1 MTARAVL
8 RGFFCALGVLTAA
21 AGCAGGASARELRVA
36 DTHPADYPTVQAL
49 DHMGRVLAERT
60 HGRMTLKVLHSRLMG
75 EEAETIQHVRAGA
88 LDMARVN
95 MAPLNELV
103 PETVVPSLPFVF
115 RSADHLHRVLDGPIG
130 TDIARAFE
138 PHGFVALAFY
148 DSGARSFYNARHPLR
163 RPADLKGMRV
173 RVQQSPLAEAMI
185 RALGAV
191 PAALPY
197 GQVGVALRT
206 GVIDGAENNWPSF
219 ESARHFETA
228 QFYSLTEHSMAPE
241 VLLVSRRV
249 WDELPAAD
257 QRALRDAAR
266 ESVGIMRILW
276 HEREQRA
283 RDALATAGVLV
294 NEVDKAPFAAA
305 MRPVWNHF
313 TAEPRLREL
322 LQRIQAAE

>member
-8 RGFFCALGVLTAA
+8 RGFLCALGVLTAA
-21 AGCAGGASARELRVA
+21 AGCAAGVSARELRVA

-130 TDIARAFE
+130 TDIAHAFE

-206 GVIDGAENNWPSF
+206 GVIDGAENNGPSF
-219 ESARHFETA
+219 ESARHFENA

-241 VLLVSRRV
+241 VLLVSRRL
-249 WDELPAAD
+249 WDDLPAAD
-257 QRALRDAAR
+257 QAALRDAAR
-266 ESVGIMRILW
+266 ESVGIMRVLW
-276 HEREQRA
+276 REREDKA
-283 RDALATAGVLV
+283 REAMAAAGVLV

-305 MRPVWNHF
+305 MRPVWNRF